1 MQIRDKEDDQSK
13 DFILQENKKTKF
25 GATFIII
32 VLIILV
38 AIVAMTGVYFEYW

>member
-13 DFILQENKKTKF
+13 DFILQENKNTKF

-32 VLIILV
+32 VLIVLISIV
-38 AIVAMTGVYFEYW
+38 AITGVYFEYW

>member
-32 VLIILV
+32 VLIVLI